1 MKPKIIKIINIC
13 TLWLVGT
20 SFFNNYCITSSFKFL
35 HKKYLWSYICRPVY
49 IIYSRHVNLKRAPI
63 PHSFAYP
70 SLSHLL
76 LRACWHVRTQK
87 LIFNVLLLILPEKDV
102 QHDYYLSWW
111 PLGLKQIYFRVPDWP
126 EWCGLIW
133 RFISIRCWNFR

>member
-13 TLWLVGT
+13 TLWWAPP
-20 SFFNNYCITSSFKFL
+20 SSTTTASHPL
-35 HKKYLWSYICRPVY
+35 LNMYIKKYLWSYICRPVY

-63 PHSFAYP
+63 PHSFAYL
-70 SLSHLL
+70 SLSHPL
-76 LRACWHVRTQK
+76 LRACWHVRTQN

-111 PLGLKQIYFRVPDWP
+111 PLGLKQIYIRVPDYP